1 MTMLPIKTA
10 ARQLAIPPGTL
21 RRYCKQGMP
30 HQPGGRGRGNA
41 QLVDPAVVRQ
51 WIGAP
56 ADDRAVL
63 TLADELQRLLA
74 ASVWKSWKSN
84 VKLNH
89 RREATLYAAI
99 WYQCATDMLDRLR
112 KLNSEVPDVESEKSY
127 PPEIQQLLKI
137 ARGD

>member
-1 MTMLPIKTA
+1 MLIPIEQA
-10 ARQLAIPPGTL
+10 AEILQKKPGTL

-30 HQPGGRGRGNA
+30 HRPGGKGRGKA

-74 ASVWKSWKSN
+74 ASVWKCWERAT
-84 VKLNH
+84 VLNR
-89 RREATLYAAI
+89 RREAGIYAAI
-99 WYQCATDMLDRLR
+99 WYQCATDALDKLR
-112 KLNSEVPDVESEKSY
+112 DMSGKVRDVESENC
-127 PPEIQQLLKI
+127 PPEIRRLLKI